1 VTHVNAATLFYGLSG
16 LQVKPLRAVR
26 LRITGRV
33 QRVGYRRYVLDKA
46 QELGIAGFIEN
57 LEDGSVM
64 LFAQAEDEVL
74 EQFLQAVRNPPPP
87 AIVRSVEERPA
98 KPDRKLKSFRIKYG
112 RLADELQEGF
122 GAMQSVFMQYW
133 DEFRD
138 YRREF
143 REYRE
148 EFREFAKRTD
158 ENFRQILDKYGEISA
173 KLTEISERL
182 TRLMEAFAEETKRSR
197 ENFEVL
203 MRESAESREKLSTAI
218 ELLRLTVEKLGIR
231 AGNSSG

>member
-1 VTHVNAATLFYGLSG
+1 VTHVNAATLFWELIG

-46 QELGIAGFIEN
+46 QELGVAGFIEN
-57 LEDGSVM
+57 LEDGSVR

-87 AIVRSVEERPA
+87 AIVRSVEELPA
-98 KPDRKLKSFRIKYG
+98 RPDRKLKSFRIKYG